1 MINKLMEWI
10 LHVDGMILLWIQE
23 NLRHDLWTPFWKLV
37 SFLGDAGWFWILT
50 AVVLLMRKK
59 TRTAGVLSLC
69 SLGTGAVITNVL
81 LKNLVA
87 RPRPYDVLEGLV
99 PLVPRLSDYSF
110 PSGHTCASFA
120 CALILYRML
129 PEKKGMMFLILAFLI
144 GLSRLYVGVHYPT
157 DVLGGAL
164 AGIISSAIV
173 CWVYQQYKSRR

>member
-1 MINKLMEWI
+1 MEQ
-10 LHVDGMILLWIQE
+10 ILLWIQHIDSTILLWIQD
-23 NLRHDLWTPFWKLV
+23 NLRHALWTPFWKMV
-37 SFLGDAGWFWILT
+37 TFLGDAGWFWILT
-50 AVVLLMRKK
+50 AVTLLLIKK
-59 TRTAGVLSLC
+59 TRTAGFLSLC

-87 RPRPYDVLEGLV
+87 RPRPYDVLEGLI

-129 PEKKGMMFLILAFLI
+129 PGKKGIIFLILAFLI

-164 AGIISSAIV
+164 VGILSSV
-173 CWVYQQYKSRR
+173 MVLWLYRRDKNRR